1 MAQWELINIIYNDLS
16 KKIQN
21 IKYDDVEISIKIED
35 ILQTQLY
42 NTGETIIVDE
52 KMYELPS
59 HFKMYFSI
67 VFKSENIYD
76 LLSAFGQVA
85 VLFKDNPEIDITGYS
100 WHGENSNTIYLE
112 PNINNQQKKQHTESI
127 TTLNLS
133 YAIEFALN
141 SEKSRDFKRVEK
153 REIHGF
159 IK

>member
-1 MAQWELINIIYNDLS
+1 MIYL

-59 HFKMYFSI
+59 YFKMYFSI

-112 PNINNQQKKQHTESI
+112 PNINNQQKKQNI
-127 TTLNLS
+127 
-133 YAIEFALN
+133 YPF
-141 SEKSRDFKRVEK
+141 
-153 REIHGF
+153 
-159 IK
+159 